1 MIETLR
7 KRFQENMDRHP
18 SVQWQTVEALLQKD
32 EKMLRA
38 LSMMEESGGEP
49 DILVMNGHILLCD
62 CAKESPAGRR
72 SLCYDR
78 EARLSRKKNTP
89 AGSAVEEASSPFTT
103 VRIPTMA
110 CEDFAAC

>member
-7 KRFQENMDRHP
+7 KRFQENMDRYP

-38 LSMMEESGGEP
+38 LSMMEESCGEP

-62 CAKESPAGRR
+62 RAQKPMLRPGGKALSKEKHAGRKRCRR
-72 SLCYDR
+72 SGKDGR
-78 EARLSRKKNTP
+78 TADDGGGISP
-89 AGSAVEEASSPFTT
+89 SADSG
-103 VRIPTMA
+103 
-110 CEDFAAC
+110 